1 MDREHAQPVAQLAD
15 VHQQPLPQPLARSRL
30 LRAVWL
36 TVAVLSLGV
45 ACVGVVVPGLPSTE
59 FVLLSAWAGARGSSR
74 FHSWLLRHRL
84 FGPMLRNWRDGRKVS
99 RRAKWAASVSML
111 LCSWLMLWT
120 IPHRVPVWI
129 AIGCMAGVQ
138 FWLWRR
144 PEP

>member
-1 MDREHAQPVAQLAD
+1 MNDEQREDRAHVAA
-15 VHQQPLPQPLARSRL
+15 VRPGLPQQPLARSRL